1 MKCSCWNDMKRVYI
15 RTLKKKRGRVW
26 EPIGWWCPKCKYVSL
41 DRSIRLSQGMTATG
55 SLRKD
60 EGKRV

>member
-1 MKCSCWNDMKRVYI
+1 MKRVYI

-26 EPIGWWCPKCKYVSL
+26 EPIGWWCPNCKYVSL
-41 DRSIRLSQGMTATG
+41 DRSIRLSQGMTATE

-60 EGKRV
+60 ERKRV